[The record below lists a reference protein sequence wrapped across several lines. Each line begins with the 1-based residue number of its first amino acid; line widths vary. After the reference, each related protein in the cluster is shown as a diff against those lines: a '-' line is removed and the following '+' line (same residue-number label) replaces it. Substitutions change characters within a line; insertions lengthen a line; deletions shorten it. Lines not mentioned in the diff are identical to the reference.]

1 MSRFDASPAR
11 VDTRRALEGYMKAE
25 SAAPEA
31 GTRISEDAR
40 GEVRADMQL
49 MRSLLIGIF
58 IFMAIYALYFA
69 KAFFMPVILAFLL
82 ALTLTPIVRF
92 LRKRGIPE
100 ALSAT
105 LLVVLSL
112 FIVVSAGYLLS
123 GPVIDLINNT
133 STIGQQLTERLA
145 QLRRPFEKIMQISH
159 QLEGLTETTQ
169 EPGIQRVAMAQS
181 GILSSAASNVL
192 SAGTSF
198 TIIFVLSL
206 FLLAS
211 GTMFYE
217 KIIQSFAS
225 LSEKKRALRVVFDV
239 EREISHYLLTV
250 TIINAGL
257 GTVIG
262 LGLWALGMPNPLVWG
277 AAAALLN
284 FLPYVGALMTLV
296 LVAVIALISF
306 DTISY
311 ALLAPAFV
319 LLCDI
324 VEGQFVTP
332 MVVGRRLEINAVAIF
347 IAIAFW
353 SWLWGFVGALMA
365 VPLLV
370 VIKVFCDHFDGLTH
384 VGNFLAA
391 QQTTVVDEE
400 PVEEAHK
407 AG

>member
-1 MSRFDASPAR
+1 MKVEPAPLGTG
-11 VDTRRALEGYMKAE
+11 VAEPLDPRAE
-25 SAAPEA
+25 
-31 GTRISEDAR
+31 T
-40 GEVRADMQL
+40 RADTHL

-58 IFMAIYALYFA
+58 ILMAVYALYFA
-69 KAFFMPVILAFLL
+69 RAFFMPVILAFLL

-105 LLVVLSL
+105 LLVILSIC
-112 FIVVSAGYLLS
+112 IVASAGYLLS

-133 STIGQQLTERLA
+133 SSIGQQLTERLA
-145 QLRRPFEKIMQISH
+145 QLRRPFEKIMQVSH
-159 QLEGLTETTQ
+159 QLEELTQTSQ
-169 EPGIQRVAMAQS
+169 EPGVQRVAMAQS

-192 SAGTSF
+192 SAGTGF

-217 KIIQSFAS
+217 KIIQSFAR
-225 LSEKKRALRVVFDV
+225 LSEKKRALRVVYDV

-277 AAAALLN
+277 VAAALLN
-284 FLPYVGALMTLV
+284 FLPYVGALITIM

-306 DTISY
+306 DSISY

-370 VIKVFCDHFDGLTH
+370 VIKVFCDHFDGLSH

-391 QQTTVVDEE
+391 QQTSVIE
-400 PVEEAHK
+400 EEATDEGDK
-407 AG
+407 ASA

>member
-1 MSRFDASPAR
+1 
-11 VDTRRALEGYMKAE
+11 MKAE
-25 SAAPEA
+25 PTASGAGIAESPDPRVEA
-31 GTRISEDAR
+31 
-40 GEVRADMQL
+40 RADTRL

-58 IFMAIYALYFA
+58 ILMVIYALYFA
-69 KAFFMPVILAFLL
+69 RAFFMPVILAFLL

-92 LRKRGIPE
+92 LRKHGVPDV
-100 ALSAT
+100 LSAS
-105 LLVVLSL
+105 LLVFLSIC
-112 FIVVSAGYLLS
+112 IVASAGYLLS

-133 STIGQQLTERLA
+133 SSIGQQLTERLA
-145 QLRRPFEKIMQISH
+145 QLRRPFERIMEISRQI
-159 QLEGLTETTQ
+159 EGVTQTSQ
-169 EPGIQRVAMAQS
+169 EPGVQRVTLAQS
-181 GILSSAASNVL
+181 GILSQAAGNVL
-192 SAGTSF
+192 SAGTSI
-198 TIIFVLSL
+198 TIVFVLSL

-225 LSEKKRALRVVFDV
+225 LREKKRALRIVYDV

-250 TIINAGL
+250 TVINAGL

-277 AAAALLN
+277 VAAALLN
-284 FLPYVGALMTLV
+284 FLPYVGALMTIV
-296 LVAVIALISF
+296 LVTVMSLISF

-370 VIKVFCDHFDGLTH
+370 VIKVFCDHFDGLSH

-391 QQTTVVDEE
+391 QHTAV
-400 PVEEAHK
+400 VEEETSSK
-407 AG
+407 EKLAGA

>member
-1 MSRFDASPAR
+1 
-11 VDTRRALEGYMKAE
+11 MKAE
-25 SAAPEA
+25 PAALGAGAAEA
-31 GTRISEDAR
+31 EDAR
-40 GEVRADMQL
+40 VAARADTHL
-49 MRSLLIGIF
+49 MRTLLIGIF
-58 IFMAIYALYFA
+58 LLMAIYALYFA
-69 KAFFMPVILAFLL
+69 RAFFMPVTLAFLL
-82 ALTLTPIVRF
+82 TLTLTPIVRF
-92 LRKRGIPE
+92 LRKRGVPE
-100 ALSAT
+100 VVSAT
-105 LLVVLSL
+105 LLVVLSICV
-112 FIVVSAGYLLS
+112 FAIAGYLLS

-133 STIGQQLTERLA
+133 SSIGQQLSERMA
-145 QLRRPFEKIMQISH
+145 QFRRPFERIMEIAH
-159 QLEGLTETTQ
+159 QLEGLTETSQ
-169 EPGIQRVAMAQS
+169 EPDVQKVTVAQS
-181 GILSSAASNVL
+181 GMLSSAADNIL
-192 SAGTSF
+192 SAGTSI

-217 KIIQSFAS
+217 KIIQSFTR
-225 LSEKKRALRVVFDV
+225 LSEKKRALRVVYDV

-250 TIINAGL
+250 AVINAGL

-277 AAAALLN
+277 TMAALLN
-284 FLPYVGALMTLV
+284 FLPYVGALITIV
-296 LVAVIALISF
+296 LVSVIALISF
-306 DTISY
+306 DSISY

-370 VIKVFCDHFDGLTH
+370 VIKVFCDHFDGLSH

-391 QQTTVVDEE
+391 QQTAV
-400 PVEEAHK
+400 VEEEAVEENGK
-407 AG
+407 AAA

>member
-1 MSRFDASPAR
+1 MKTEPAALGHAIADESDSR
-11 VDTRRALEGYMKAE
+11 V
-25 SAAPEA
+25 AA
-31 GTRISEDAR
+31 
-40 GEVRADMQL
+40 RADTHL
-49 MRSLLIGIF
+49 MRSLLVGIF
-58 IFMAIYALYFA
+58 LFMAIYALYFA
-69 KAFFMPVILAFLL
+69 RAFFMPVILAFLL
-82 ALTLTPIVRF
+82 ALTLTPIVRL
-92 LRKRGIPE
+92 LRRHGISE
-100 ALSAT
+100 VISAT
-105 LLVVLSL
+105 LLVLLSICI
-112 FIVVSAGYLLS
+112 FASVGYLLS
-123 GPVIDLINNT
+123 GPIIDLINNT
-133 STIGQQLTERLA
+133 SSIGQQLAERLA
-145 QLRRPFEKIMQISH
+145 QLRRPLEKIMQISH
-159 QLEGLTETTQ
+159 QIEQLTQTSQ

-181 GILSSAASNVL
+181 GILSAAASNIL
-192 SAGTSF
+192 SAGTGL
-198 TIIFVLSL
+198 TIIFVMSL

-225 LSEKKRALRVVFDV
+225 LSEKKRALRVVYDV

-257 GTVIG
+257 GTVIA

-284 FLPYVGALMTLV
+284 FLPYVGALITIV
-296 LVAVIALISF
+296 LVTVMALISF
-306 DTISY
+306 DTIFY

-319 LLCDI
+319 ILCDI

-332 MVVGRRLEINAVAIF
+332 MVVGRRLEINAVAIL

-370 VIKVFCDHFDGLTH
+370 VIKVFCDHFDGLSH

-391 QQTTVVDEE
+391 QHAVV
-400 PVEEAHK
+400 VEVDDIADPEAIK
-407 AG
+407 G

>member
-1 MSRFDASPAR
+1 
-11 VDTRRALEGYMKAE
+11 MKAE
-25 SAAPEA
+25 PIAPSVSDESPDPRVQA
-31 GTRISEDAR
+31 W
-40 GEVRADMQL
+40 ADMRL
-49 MRSLLIGIF
+49 VRSLLIGIF
-58 IFMAIYALYFA
+58 IFMTMAALYFGR
-69 KAFFMPVILAFLL
+69 AFFMPVMLAFLL
-82 ALTLTPIVRF
+82 ALTLTPIVRV

-100 ALSAT
+100 VVSAT
-105 LLVVLSL
+105 LLVLLSI
-112 FIVVSAGYLLS
+112 FVFVSAGYLLS

-145 QLRRPFEKIMQISH
+145 HFQRPLAKIMDLAH

-169 EPGIQRVAMAQS
+169 EPGVQKVAVAPS
-181 GILSSAASNVL
+181 GILSSAAGNIL
-192 SAGTSF
+192 EAGTAI
-198 TIIFVLSL
+198 TIVFVLSL

-211 GTMFYE
+211 GTLFYE
-217 KIIQSFAS
+217 KIVQSFTS
-225 LSEKKRALRVVFDV
+225 MSQKKRALRVVYDV

-250 TIINAGL
+250 ALINAGL

-262 LGLWALGMPNPLVWG
+262 LGLWGLGMPNPLVWG

-284 FLPYVGALMTLV
+284 FLPYVGALITIL
-296 LVAVIALISF
+296 LVAIIALISF

-311 ALLAPAFV
+311 ALLAPAIV
-319 LLCDI
+319 LLCDV

-370 VIKVFCDHFDGLTH
+370 VIKVFCDHFEGLSH

-391 QQTTVVDEE
+391 QQSFVVDDETGE
-400 PVEEAHK
+400 QDHK
-407 AG
+407 TAT

>member
-1 MSRFDASPAR
+1 
-11 VDTRRALEGYMKAE
+11 MKAE
-25 SAAPEA
+25 PIAPGVSDESPDPRVQA
-31 GTRISEDAR
+31 W
-40 GEVRADMQL
+40 ADMRL
-49 MRSLLIGIF
+49 VRSLLIGIF
-58 IFMAIYALYFA
+58 IFMTMAALYFGR
-69 KAFFMPVILAFLL
+69 AFFMPVMLAFLL
-82 ALTLTPIVRF
+82 ALTLTPIVRV

-100 ALSAT
+100 VVSAT
-105 LLVVLSL
+105 LLVLLSI
-112 FIVVSAGYLLS
+112 FVFVSAGYLLS

-145 QLRRPFEKIMQISH
+145 HFQRPLAKIMDLAH

-169 EPGIQRVAMAQS
+169 EPGVQKVAVAPS
-181 GILSSAASNVL
+181 GILSSAAGNIL
-192 SAGTSF
+192 EAGTAI
-198 TIIFVLSL
+198 TIVFVLSL

-211 GTMFYE
+211 GTLFYE
-217 KIIQSFAS
+217 KIVQSFTS
-225 LSEKKRALRVVFDV
+225 MSQKKRALRVVYDV

-250 TIINAGL
+250 ALINAGL

-262 LGLWALGMPNPLVWG
+262 LGLWGLGMPNPLVWG

-284 FLPYVGALMTLV
+284 FLPYVGALITIL
-296 LVAVIALISF
+296 LVAIIALISF

-319 LLCDI
+319 LLCDV

-370 VIKVFCDHFDGLTH
+370 VIKVFCDHFEGLSH

-391 QQTTVVDEE
+391 QQSFVVDDETGE
-400 PVEEAHK
+400 QDHK
-407 AG
+407 TAT

>member
-1 MSRFDASPAR
+1 
-11 VDTRRALEGYMKAE
+11 MKAE
-25 SAAPEA
+25 TTASGGSVAESVDPPT
-31 GTRISEDAR
+31 GAR
-40 GEVRADMQL
+40 AELRL

-58 IFMAIYALYFA
+58 ILLTVFALYFA
-69 KAFFMPVILAFLL
+69 RAFFMPVILAFLL

-92 LRKRGIPE
+92 LRKHGIPD

-105 LLVVLSL
+105 LLVLLSV
-112 FIVVSAGYLLS
+112 FFVASAGYLLS

-133 STIGQQLTERLA
+133 SSIGQQLTERLA
-145 QLRRPFEKIMQISH
+145 PFKRPLERAIDISR
-159 QLEGLTETTQ
+159 QLEALTETSQ
-169 EPGIQRVAMAQS
+169 EPGVQKVAVASS
-181 GILSSAASNVL
+181 GILPTAAGNIL
-192 SAGTSF
+192 GAGTSI
-198 TIIFVLSL
+198 TIVFVLSL

-211 GTMFYE
+211 GTLFYE
-217 KIIQSFAS
+217 KIVQSFTS
-225 LSEKKRALRVVFDV
+225 LSQKKRALRVVYDV
-239 EREISHYLLTV
+239 ESEISHYLLTV
-250 TIINAGL
+250 TVINAGL

-262 LGLWALGMPNPLVWG
+262 LGLWGLGMPNPLVWG

-284 FLPYVGALMTLV
+284 FLPYVGALMTILLV
-296 LVAVIALISF
+296 TVIALISF

-332 MVVGRRLEINAVAIF
+332 TVVGRRLEINAVAIF

-370 VIKVFCDHFDGLTH
+370 VIKVFCDHFDGLSH

-391 QQTTVVDEE
+391 QQTFVIDDEPAE
-400 PVEEAHK
+400 NDHK
-407 AG
+407 AAG

>member
-1 MSRFDASPAR
+1 
-11 VDTRRALEGYMKAE
+11 MKAE
-25 SAAPEA
+25 PSASGAGAAESPDPRAEA
-31 GTRISEDAR
+31 
-40 GEVRADMQL
+40 RADVRL

-58 IFMAIYALYFA
+58 ILMVIYALYFA
-69 KAFFMPVILAFLL
+69 RAFFMPVILAFLL

-92 LRKRGIPE
+92 LRKHGVPDV
-100 ALSAT
+100 LSAT
-105 LLVVLSL
+105 LLVLLS
-112 FIVVSAGYLLS
+112 VVFLASAGYLLS

-133 STIGQQLTERLA
+133 SSIGQQLTERLA
-145 QLRRPFEKIMQISH
+145 QLKRPLERVMQIAH
-159 QLEGLTETTQ
+159 QLEGLTETSQ
-169 EPGIQRVAMAQS
+169 EPGVQKVTFAQS
-181 GILSSAASNVL
+181 GILSSAAGNIL
-192 SAGTSF
+192 SAGTSI
-198 TIIFVLSL
+198 TIVFVLSL

-225 LSEKKRALRVVFDV
+225 LSEKKRALRVVYDV
-239 EREISHYLLTV
+239 EHEISHYLLTIAV
-250 TIINAGL
+250 INAGL

-262 LGLWALGMPNPLVWG
+262 LGLWGLGMPNPQVWG

-284 FLPYVGALMTLV
+284 FLPYVGALITLL
-296 LVAVIALISF
+296 LVTVIALISF
-306 DTISY
+306 DSISF

-319 LLCDI
+319 LLCDV

-332 MVVGRRLEINAVAIF
+332 MVVGRRLEINAVAVF

-370 VIKVFCDHFDGLTH
+370 VIKVFCDHFDGLSH

-391 QQTTVVDEE
+391 QHSAV
-400 PVEEAHK
+400 VEEDPAEETDK
-407 AG
+407 ARA

>member
-1 MSRFDASPAR
+1 
-11 VDTRRALEGYMKAE
+11 MKADPTA
-25 SAAPEA
+25 SVAGVAEA
-31 GTRISEDAR
+31 EEARIVA
-40 GEVRADMQL
+40 RADTHL
-49 MRSLLIGIF
+49 IRSLLVGIF
-58 IFMAIYALYFA
+58 IFMAVYALYFA
-69 KAFFMPVILAFLL
+69 RAFFMPVILAFLL
-82 ALTLTPIVRF
+82 ALTLTPIVRL

-100 ALSAT
+100 VISAT
-105 LLVVLSL
+105 LLVLLSL
-112 FIVVSAGYLLS
+112 CLFASAGYLLS

-133 STIGQQLTERLA
+133 SSIGQRLTERLA
-145 QLRRPFEKIMQISH
+145 HLRPPLERIMEVTHQI
-159 QLEGLTETTQ
+159 EGLTETSQ
-169 EPGIQRVAMAQS
+169 EPGIQKVAVAQS
-181 GILSSAASNVL
+181 GFLSSAASNIL
-192 SAGTSF
+192 SAGTSL

-225 LSEKKRALRVVFDV
+225 LTEKKRALRVVYDV
-239 EREISHYLLTV
+239 EQEISHYLLTV
-250 TIINAGL
+250 TIINIGL

-262 LGLWALGMPNPLVWG
+262 LGLWALGMPNPFVWG
-277 AAAALLN
+277 ATAALLN
-284 FLPYVGALMTLV
+284 FLPYVGAMITLIV
-296 LVAVIALISF
+296 VTIIALISF

-311 ALLAPAFV
+311 ALLAPAF
-319 LLCDI
+319 LILCDV

-370 VIKVFCDHFDGLTH
+370 VIKVFCDHFDGLSP

-391 QQTTVVDEE
+391 QHTITLEDEE
-400 PVEEAHK
+400 GPAPANAK
-407 AG
+407 G

>member
-1 MSRFDASPAR
+1 MKTEPAALGRAIADESNSR
-11 VDTRRALEGYMKAE
+11 V
-25 SAAPEA
+25 AA
-31 GTRISEDAR
+31 
-40 GEVRADMQL
+40 RADTHL
-49 MRSLLIGIF
+49 MRSLLVGIF
-58 IFMAIYALYFA
+58 LFMAIYALYFA
-69 KAFFMPVILAFLL
+69 RAFFMPVILAFLL
-82 ALTLTPIVRF
+82 ALTLTPIVRL
-92 LRKRGIPE
+92 LRRHGISE
-100 ALSAT
+100 VVSAT
-105 LLVVLSL
+105 LLVLLSICI
-112 FIVVSAGYLLS
+112 FASVGYLLS
-123 GPVIDLINNT
+123 GPIIDLINNT
-133 STIGQQLTERLA
+133 SSIGQQLAERLA
-145 QLRRPFEKIMQISH
+145 QLRRPLEKIMQISH
-159 QLEGLTETTQ
+159 QIEQLTQTSQ

-181 GILSSAASNVL
+181 GILSAAASNIL
-192 SAGTSF
+192 SAGTGL

-225 LSEKKRALRVVFDV
+225 LSEKKRALRVVYDV

-257 GTVIG
+257 GTVIA

-284 FLPYVGALMTLV
+284 FLPYVGALITIV
-296 LVAVIALISF
+296 LVTVMALISF
-306 DTISY
+306 DTIFY

-319 LLCDI
+319 ILCDI

-332 MVVGRRLEINAVAIF
+332 MVVGRRLEINAVAIL

-370 VIKVFCDHFDGLTH
+370 VIKVFCDHFDGLSH

-391 QQTTVVDEE
+391 QHAVV
-400 PVEEAHK
+400 VEEDDIADPEAIK
-407 AG
+407 G

>member
-1 MSRFDASPAR
+1 
-11 VDTRRALEGYMKAE
+11 MKAE
-25 SAAPEA
+25 PAALGAVLAEA
-31 GTRISEDAR
+31 EEAR
-40 GEVRADMQL
+40 VVARADTHL

-58 IFMAIYALYFA
+58 ILMAIYALYFA
-69 KAFFMPVILAFLL
+69 RAFFMPVILAFLL
-82 ALTLTPIVRF
+82 TLTLTPIVRF

-100 ALSAT
+100 VVSAT
-105 LLVVLSL
+105 LLVVLSVC
-112 FIVVSAGYLLS
+112 VVAIAGYLLS
-123 GPVIDLINNT
+123 GPVIDLLNNT
-133 STIGQQLTERLA
+133 SSIGLQLTERLA
-145 QLRRPFEKIMQISH
+145 QLRRPLERIMQISH
-159 QLEGLTETTQ
+159 QIEQMTETSQ
-169 EPGIQRVAMAQS
+169 EPGIQKVALAQS
-181 GILSSAASNVL
+181 GILSAAASNVL
-192 SAGTSF
+192 AAGTSF

-225 LSEKKRALRVVFDV
+225 LSEKKRALRVVYDV

-257 GTVIG
+257 GAVIG

-277 AAAALLN
+277 VAAALLN
-284 FLPYVGALMTLV
+284 FLPYVGAMLTIV
-296 LVAVIALISF
+296 LVSVMALISF

-324 VEGQFVTP
+324 IEGQLVTP

-370 VIKVFCDHFDGLTH
+370 VIKVFCDHFEGLGH

-391 QQTTVVDEE
+391 QQTAVVVEDEAA
-400 PVEEAHK
+400 EENGEAK
-407 AG
+407 A

>member
-1 MSRFDASPAR
+1 MKVEPAALGAAESPDPRVEAR
-11 VDTRRALEGYMKAE
+11 ADTR
-25 SAAPEA
+25 
-31 GTRISEDAR
+31 
-40 GEVRADMQL
+40 L

-58 IFMAIYALYFA
+58 ILMIIYALYFA
-69 KAFFMPVILAFLL
+69 RAFFMPVILAFLL
-82 ALTLTPIVRF
+82 TLTLTPIVRY
-92 LRKRGIPE
+92 LRKHGVPDVV
-100 ALSAT
+100 SAT
-105 LLVVLSL
+105 LLVLLSVCL
-112 FIVVSAGYLLS
+112 FASAGYLLS
-123 GPVIDLINNT
+123 GPVIDLVNN
-133 STIGQQLTERLA
+133 SSSIGQQLTERLA
-145 QLRRPFEKIMQISH
+145 QLRRPFEKIMHISH
-159 QLEGLTETTQ
+159 ELEGLTNTGQ
-169 EPGIQRVAMAQS
+169 EPGIQKVVMSQS
-181 GILSSAASNVL
+181 GILSQAAGNIL
-192 SAGTSF
+192 SAGTSL

-225 LSEKKRALRVVFDV
+225 LSEKKRALRVVYDV
-239 EREISHYLLTV
+239 EREISNYLLTV
-250 TIINAGL
+250 ALINASL
-257 GTVIG
+257 GTVIF
-262 LGLWALGMPNPLVWG
+262 LGLWGLGVPNPLVWG

-284 FLPYVGALMTLV
+284 FLPYVGALITIL

-306 DTISY
+306 DSISY

-370 VIKVFCDHFDGLTH
+370 VIKVFCDHFDGLSH

-391 QQTTVVDEE
+391 QQTVVVEEE
-400 PVEEAHK
+400 PTEAVEK
-407 AG
+407 AST

>member
-1 MSRFDASPAR
+1 MNVEPIASDASA
-11 VDTRRALEGYMKAE
+11 AEGYDGRA
-25 SAAPEA
+25 
-31 GTRISEDAR
+31 DA
-40 GEVRADMQL
+40 RADMRL
-49 MRSLLIGIF
+49 MRSLVIGIF
-58 IFMAIYALYFA
+58 ILMAAAALYFA
-69 KAFFMPVILAFLL
+69 RAFFMPVMLAFLL

-100 ALSAT
+100 LVSAT
-105 LLVVLSL
+105 LLVLLSI
-112 FIVVSAGYLLS
+112 FVFVSAGYLLS
-123 GPVIDLINNT
+123 GPVIDLINN
-133 STIGQQLTERLA
+133 SYSIGQQLTERLA
-145 QLRRPFEKIMQISH
+145 QFKRPLERLMDLAH
-159 QLEGLTETTQ
+159 QLEALTETTQ
-169 EPGIQRVAMAQS
+169 EPGVQRVAVAPS
-181 GILSSAASNVL
+181 GILSTAASNL
-192 SAGTSF
+192 LEAGTSI

-211 GTMFYE
+211 GTLFYE
-217 KIIQSFAS
+217 KIVQSFTS
-225 LSEKKRALRVVFDV
+225 LSQKKRALRVVYDV
-239 EREISHYLLTV
+239 ESEISHYLLTV
-250 TIINAGL
+250 AVINAGL

-262 LGLWALGMPNPLVWG
+262 LGLWGLGMPNPLVWG
-277 AAAALLN
+277 AMAALLN
-284 FLPYVGALMTLV
+284 FLPYVGALMTIL

-319 LLCDI
+319 VLCDI

-370 VIKVFCDHFDGLTH
+370 VIKVFCDHFESLSP

-391 QQTTVVDEE
+391 QQTAAIDEE
-400 PVEEAHK
+400 AVENNHK
-407 AG
+407 SAP

>member
-1 MSRFDASPAR
+1 MKTELTALGAVVADTADPR
-11 VDTRRALEGYMKAE
+11 VETRADTR
-25 SAAPEA
+25 
-31 GTRISEDAR
+31 
-40 GEVRADMQL
+40 L

-58 IFMAIYALYFA
+58 ILMVVYALYFGR
-69 KAFFMPVILAFLL
+69 AFFMPVILAFLL
-82 ALTLTPIVRF
+82 ALTLTPIVRL
-92 LRKRGIPE
+92 LRKHGVPDVV
-100 ALSAT
+100 SAT
-105 LLVVLSL
+105 LLVLLSL
-112 FIVVSAGYLLS
+112 FILAVAGYLLS
-123 GPVIDLINNT
+123 GPVIDLINN
-133 STIGQQLTERLA
+133 SSSIGLQLTERLE
-145 QLRRPFEKIMQISH
+145 QLRRPFERIMQISREI
-159 QLEGLTETTQ
+159 EGLTQTSQ
-169 EPGIQRVAMAQS
+169 EPGVQKVAVSQS
-181 GILSSAASNVL
+181 GILSSAASNIL
-192 SAGTSF
+192 SAGTSL

-225 LSEKKRALRVVFDV
+225 LSEKKRALRVVYDV

-250 TIINAGL
+250 AAINLGL

-284 FLPYVGALMTLV
+284 FLPYVGALITLI
-296 LVAVIALISF
+296 LVTIIALISF
-306 DTISY
+306 DTIPY

-370 VIKVFCDHFDGLTH
+370 VIKVFCDHFDGLSH

-391 QQTTVVDEE
+391 QPPAVVAEDDIADTG
-400 PVEEAHK
+400 PAK
-407 AG
+407 G

>member
-1 MSRFDASPAR
+1 MKTEHAAS
-11 VDTRRALEGYMKAE
+11 G
-25 SAAPEA
+25 A
-31 GTRISEDAR
+31 GTHISDDSRADAR
-40 GEVRADMQL
+40 ADTHL
-49 MRSLLIGIF
+49 IRSLLIGIF

-105 LLVVLSL
+105 LLVILSL
-112 FIVVSAGYLLS
+112 FFVVSAGYLLS

-133 STIGQQLTERLA
+133 SSIGQQLTERLA

-169 EPGIQRVAMAQS
+169 EPGIQRVAVAQS
-181 GILSSAASNVL
+181 GILSSAASNLL

-225 LSEKKRALRVVFDV
+225 LSEKKRALRVVYDV
-239 EREISHYLLTV
+239 ESEISHYLLTV

-284 FLPYVGALMTLV
+284 FLPYVGALMTIMLV
-296 LVAVIALISF
+296 TVIALISF

-391 QQTTVVDEE
+391 QQTAVVEDETVEVAD
-400 PVEEAHK
+400 K